1 MPEHDLESG
10 TERTS
15 LVRDQVRTT
24 WRDSSCC
31 GALCFISLLLGI
43 GFVITMFLMGVSKVR
58 ECPASPF
65 IPVYLFIA
73 SGIPAIIFLRY
84 VPDPYKWLMII
95 FVPLIALVWFF
106 AGNIC
111 VYIIYNKFNK
121 TNRTAENYCD
131 PGLYYFTFVANVFG
145 YIAIILGLVYG
156 VVYLCRKNE

>member
-43 GFVITMFLMGVSKVR
+43 GFVITMFLM
-58 ECPASPF
+58 
-65 IPVYLFIA
+65 A